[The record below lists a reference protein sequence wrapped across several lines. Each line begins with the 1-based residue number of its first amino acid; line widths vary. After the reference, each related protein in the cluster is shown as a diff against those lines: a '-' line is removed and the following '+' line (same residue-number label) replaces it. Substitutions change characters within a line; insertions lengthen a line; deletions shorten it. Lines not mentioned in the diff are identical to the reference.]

1 MKEFDSEVF
10 STWLVCEKVRAE
22 ASTHGH
28 LGKDRKE
35 VLSQPDCINRTD
47 EKKRRSLHPQCRKT
61 MSHLGA
67 LLLERDSEEYL
78 SVTQKNIDNAAKK
91 IKDRMNA
98 PMRK

>member
-35 VLSQPDCINRTD
+35 ELSQPDCT
-47 EKKRRSLHPQCRKT
+47 S
-61 MSHLGA
+61 S
-67 LLLERDSEEYL
+67 
-78 SVTQKNIDNAAKK
+78 
-91 IKDRMNA
+91 DR
-98 PMRK
+98 